1 MGGRRVNINFFDIGL
16 FAAAAL
22 IFQAGWMIDFSL
34 TKTVYVP
41 FLFKTYQISG
51 TTWFLIAAGYL
62 FFGGY
67 ILVLDVNTYIF
78 FYFYI
83 VYAVLI
89 VFVSHNR
96 RLYLD
101 GKINLTVYGQRWNIL
116 FYSAVLVLIVGLFVS
131 GVF

>member
-1 MGGRRVNINFFDIGL
+1 MGGRKVNINFFDIGL

-51 TTWFLIAAGYL
+51 ETWFFIAFLYLLIAGD
-62 FFGGY
+62 
-67 ILVLDVNTYIF
+67 ILVWIIEDVWFFIF
-78 FYFYI
+78 YLVYLVFI
-83 VYAVLI
+83 VWI
-89 VFVSHNR
+89 SFNR
-96 RLYLD
+96 WSYLR

-116 FYSAVLVLIVGLFVS
+116 FYSAILVLIVGLFVS